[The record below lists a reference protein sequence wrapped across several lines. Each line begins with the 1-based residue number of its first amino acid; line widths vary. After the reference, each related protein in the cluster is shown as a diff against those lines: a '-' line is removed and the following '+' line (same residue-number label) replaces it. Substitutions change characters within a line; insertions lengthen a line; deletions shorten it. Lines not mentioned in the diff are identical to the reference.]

1 MRIPSVV
8 FNLALATLGLLAP
21 RVALAEVR
29 LNPLFANNAVL
40 QRDVDVPVWGTARD
54 GEKVTVEIQG
64 QKVFTTAVAGKW
76 LLHLK
81 KLQEE

>member
-40 QRDVDVPVWGTARD
+40 QRDAEVPVARRA
-54 GEKVTVEIQG
+54 
-64 QKVFTTAVAGKW
+64 TAVRYGWADLPKVNLFNQAGLPASNFRTDDW
-76 LLHLK
+76 PL
-81 KLQEE
+81 